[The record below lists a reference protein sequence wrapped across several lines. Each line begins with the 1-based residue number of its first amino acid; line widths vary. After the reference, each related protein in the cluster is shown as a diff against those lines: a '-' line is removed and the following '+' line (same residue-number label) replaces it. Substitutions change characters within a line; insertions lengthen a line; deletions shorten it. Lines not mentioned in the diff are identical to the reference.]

1 MMNERFIKAANSKNA
16 YVCDESLHQLVGV
29 LHVRHDHEEI
39 IVGGSQQIR
48 TEYDGQCVCRHLV
61 VLLVVCDP
69 RIRFVREV
77 YQQVKQ
83 IKSLVKVLNN
93 TFQNIKI
100 MSRQSLDYCPYSLY
114 PAVEVLDFCEK

>member
-39 IVGGSQQIR
+39 IVGGSQQVR

-69 RIRFVREV
+69 RIRFVRGISTGETNQITCQGAQQHV
-77 YQQVKQ
+77 SEYQ
-83 IKSLVKVLNN
+83 N
-93 TFQNIKI
+93 
-100 MSRQSLDYCPYSLY
+100 Y
-114 PAVEVLDFCEK
+114 VEAEPGLLSVFALSCY